1 MSGQGEVPSGAPAAG
16 SPPGPQARPVVRR
29 IEQRLARAPRRPPG
43 QVVALGFLALIAIGT
58 VLLWTP
64 MARAGGGH
72 AAFMDAL
79 FTATSATC
87 VVGLT
92 VVDTGTHWTHFGQ
105 VVILLLIQVGGLGI
119 MAGAS
124 LIGIAV
130 SRRLGL
136 RTRVMAA
143 AETRTVDLSDVRRV
157 VIGVTTISLT
167 IEALVA
173 VLLTLRFALGYG
185 QPWRTAA
192 WEGLFHAVSS
202 FNNAGFT
209 LFPTGL
215 LPFVSDPWVCLP
227 IDAAVILGGLGFPV
241 LFEVFRDRARRT
253 RGARRGFSPNT
264 RTALGMTAG
273 LLVFGTVAV
282 LLTERANPLT
292 LGQLDPGARLL
303 ASFTQSVMPRS
314 AGLNTL
320 DYGVMTAA
328 TLLISMALMFVGGSS
343 ASTAGGVKVGTTA
356 IAATSVW
363 AQVRGDDDTVLA
375 RRSVPAGVVRQ
386 AYALIF
392 VYGATLFVGIFAVMV
407 LSDASSGNIAFE
419 VTSALTTTGLST
431 GLTGSLPEP
440 ALVVLTVLM
449 YIGRLGPVSLGAA
462 LALRNHQRRFR
473 YPEGRPNVG

>member
-1 MSGQGEVPSGAPAAG
+1 MSGQREVPSGAGASDA
-16 SPPGPQARPVVRR
+16 PGGPVVRR

-43 QVVALGFLALIAIGT
+43 QLVALGFLAVIGIGT
-58 VLLWTP
+58 LLLWTP
-64 MARAGGGH
+64 MARSGPGN
-72 AAFMDAL
+72 AALLDAL

-87 VVGLT
+87 VVGLA

-157 VIGVTTISLT
+157 VVGVTTISLT
-167 IEALVA
+167 IEAIVA
-173 VLLTLRFALGYG
+173 VLLTLRFALGYDE
-185 QPWRTAA
+185 PWGTAA
-192 WEGLFHAVSS
+192 WNGVFHAVSS
-202 FNNAGFT
+202 FNNAGFS
-209 LFPTGL
+209 LFPNGL
-215 LPFVSDPWVCLP
+215 MPFVSDPWVCLP

-241 LFEVFRDRARRT
+241 LFEVFRDRARWR
-253 RGARRGFSPNT
+253 RRGFSPNT
-264 RTALGMTAG
+264 RTTLGMTAG

-282 LLTERANPLT
+282 YLTERANPLT
-292 LGQLDPGARLL
+292 LGPLNPATRLL

-314 AGLNTL
+314 AGFNTL
-320 DYGVMTAA
+320 DYSVMTAA
-328 TLLISMALMFVGGSS
+328 TLFITMALMFIGGSS
-343 ASTAGGVKVGTTA
+343 ASTAGGIKVGTAA
-356 IAATSVW
+356 IAASSVW

-375 RRSVPAGVVRQ
+375 KRTVPDAVIRQ

-392 VYGATLFVGIFAVMV
+392 VYGATLFVGILAVMV
-407 LSDASSGNIAFE
+407 LSDAGSGEVAFD

-431 GLTGSLPEP
+431 GLTSTLPEP
-440 ALVVLTVLM
+440 ALLVMTVLM
-449 YIGRLGPVSLGAA
+449 FIGRLGPVSLGAA
-462 LALRNHQRRFR
+462 LALRSHQRRFR